1 MANILNELSEKVIA
15 KNCKV
20 IAISVF
26 KWTSLRY
33 KIKVVESQIGL
44 TAYFLN
50 QNFSFHTPFG

>member
-1 MANILNELSEKVIA
+1 MANILSELSEKVIA

-26 KWTSLRY
+26 KWTSLKY

-50 QNFSFHTPFG
+50 QSFSFHTPFA

>member
-50 QNFSFHTPFG
+50 QSFSFHTPFG